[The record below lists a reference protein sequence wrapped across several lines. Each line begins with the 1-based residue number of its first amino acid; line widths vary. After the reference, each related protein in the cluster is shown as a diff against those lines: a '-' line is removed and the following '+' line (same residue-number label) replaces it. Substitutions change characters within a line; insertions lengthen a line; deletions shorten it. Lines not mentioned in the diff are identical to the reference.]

1 MQTISKQLTVKEVD
15 TSEAEFVSTTY
26 ECDVVATLAH
36 DGIWDCE
43 LTDADEVRIKT
54 INVNEG
60 VAGSDMDGYLHVGV
74 AYTVN
79 GEEDYE
85 GSWRMYTD
93 SGFEEDSSLT
103 GWGGSKS
110 GGSQSS
116 FWGSRSLFPA
126 WKRGRNSD
134 RRD

>member
-15 TSEAEFVSTTY
+15 TSEAEFISTTY

-60 VAGSDMDGYLHVGV
+60 VAGSDMDGYLHIGV
-74 AYTVN
+74 VYTVN

-93 SGFEEDSSLT
+93 SGFEECVSELLGYSV
-103 GWGGSKS
+103 
-110 GGSQSS
+110 S
-116 FWGSRSLFPA
+116 FTEQGMQENGYASME
-126 WKRGRNSD
+126 
-134 RRD
+134 

>member
-26 ECDVVATLAH
+26 ECDVRATLAH

-79 GEEDYE
+79 GEEEYE
-85 GSWRMYTD
+85 GSWRIYTD
-93 SGFEEDSSLT
+93 SGFEECVSELLGFSV
-103 GWGGSKS
+103 
-110 GGSQSS
+110 S
-116 FWGSRSLFPA
+116 FTEQGMQEDGYASME
-126 WKRGRNSD
+126 
-134 RRD
+134 